1 VEISP
6 WRTEQGRRARHNQLT
21 LLARGDGDLADFAR
35 DVLAGRAKPEDLLY
49 RSYLSEKTLRTAH
62 AEIDAWN
69 ALPEAER
76 QADVDGAEA
85 RTRAEIA
92 ALAALDLTQPAPD
105 AADDDDDDDHDF
117 GAEFLNSLR

>member
-6 WRTEQGRRARHNQLT
+6 WRTEQGRRARHNQLI

-49 RSYLSEKTLRTAH
+49 RSYLSEKTLGTAH

-92 ALAALDLTQPAPD
+92 ALAALDLTEPAPD
-105 AADDDDDDDHDF
+105 TADDDDDDHDF

>member
-1 VEISP
+1 MEISP

-49 RSYLSEKTLRTAH
+49 RSYLSEKTLGTAH

-76 QADVDGAEA
+76 QAEVDGAEA

-105 AADDDDDDDHDF
+105 ADDDDDHDF

>member
-1 VEISP
+1 MEISP
-6 WRTEQGRRARHNQLT
+6 WRSEQGRRARRNQLI

-35 DVLAGRAKPEDLLY
+35 DVVAGRAKPEDLLY

-76 QADVDGAEA
+76 QAAVDGAED
-85 RTRAEIA
+85 RTRVEIA
-92 ALAALDLTQPAPD
+92 ELAALDLSQPAPE
-105 AADDDDDDDHDF
+105 ADDDDDDDHDF